1 VGANPTTWFVVI
13 ALFSIFVRFV
23 VDQKKEVPMRAQKAG
38 RKAKQVKFGL
48 KRVVN
53 AIAETSWAITTG
65 FAAGLVTPSVH
76 AKGAPL
82 AG

>member
-1 VGANPTTWFVVI
+1 
-13 ALFSIFVRFV
+13 
-23 VDQKKEVPMRAQKAG
+23 MRAQKAG